1 VYSIVLMQRSEDIMW
16 ELVFYFNHMSSR
28 NGTQAISLD
37 SKHLYM
43 LSHLTRSEMVY
54 IPISAREVLSFM
66 TLDCICISYFLKCR
80 S

>member
-1 VYSIVLMQRSEDIMW
+1 MCEFTNVYSIVLMQRSEDIMW

-54 IPISAREVLSFM
+54 IPISARLCEKALVETVKM
-66 TLDCICISYFLKCR
+66 
-80 S
+80 